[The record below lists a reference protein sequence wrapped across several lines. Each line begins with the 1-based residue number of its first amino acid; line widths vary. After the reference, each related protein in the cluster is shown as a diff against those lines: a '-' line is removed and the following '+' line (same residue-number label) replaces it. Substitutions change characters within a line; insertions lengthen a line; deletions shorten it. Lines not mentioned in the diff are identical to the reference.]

1 MSEERLVTIEE
12 LAKHFSISTSTA
24 RSWVRTGAIPEDT
37 YIRVG
42 QTYRFHIPTVSRAL
56 TRAMHKSNEEAN
68 EAAEDIN
75 EKLKARIAEKTEVS
89 E

>member
-56 TRAMHKSNEEAN
+56 TRAMHKGTDK
-68 EAAEDIN
+68 AEDIN

>member
-1 MSEERLVTIEE
+1 MMSEDRLVTIEE

-42 QTYRFHIPTVSRAL
+42 QTYRFNIPTVSRAL
-56 TRAMHKSNEEAN
+56 TQAMHKNKEAN
-68 EAAEDIN
+68 AN
-75 EKLKARIAEKTEVS
+75 EKLQARIAERTEGL